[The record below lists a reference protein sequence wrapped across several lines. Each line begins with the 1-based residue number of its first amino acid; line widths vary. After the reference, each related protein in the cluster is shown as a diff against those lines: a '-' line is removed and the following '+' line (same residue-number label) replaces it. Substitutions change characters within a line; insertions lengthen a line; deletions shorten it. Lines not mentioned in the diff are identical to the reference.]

1 LHSSY
6 YILRLTKTIVNL
18 IGWVLIGFGTAI
30 FVTQQ
35 YLVAFHPELA
45 QNSLNIIALALL
57 VFSYVFYAV
66 AMRLIK
72 RQNNSQ
78 SLK

>member
-1 LHSSY
+1 M
-6 YILRLTKTIVNL
+6 RLTIATVKL
-18 IGWVLIGFGTAI
+18 IGWVLSGIGIAI

-35 YLVAFHPELA
+35 YLAAFHPELA

-57 VFSYVFYAV
+57 VFGCIIYAV
-66 AMRLIK
+66 ATELIK

-78 SLK
+78 SLKK